1 MSDSYKPRMIEKL
14 IDLEGKT
21 WRFYVDR
28 TLPEEEQMKLCL
40 SLIENYPDYAKLKH
54 KNKLKTQESQAC
66 QLE

>member
-1 MSDSYKPRMIEKL
+1 MSEPRMIEKL

-40 SLIENYPDYAKLKH
+40 SLIENYPDYARLKH
-54 KNKLKTQESQAC
+54 KDKLKI
-66 QLE
+66 